1 MTSCSLL
8 PETRKQRNRFLF
20 PSWSRPRTEP
30 QALTVKPLK
39 QTCKW
44 NHINK
49 QTGLTWAL
57 KSGGICAI
65 RGLNC
70 RQREFWHRHL
80 SVRQCFMLS
89 RCTTT
94 LLFYKTTPVRFR
106 AESQVWWQL
115 SVLTSRDHVRQLE
128 GRFESLPLQCTCRN
142 DLWQYTEL
150 PIAVQVSA
158 TSVWMC
164 VCEWPNADS
173 CVVRHLGWSLRLEK
187 RFINSVHSINM
198 QPQVIY
204 IGAGSQ

>member
-20 PSWSRPRTEP
+20 PSWFRPRTEP

-49 QTGLTWAL
+49 QAGLTWAL

-115 SVLTSRDHVRQLE
+115 SVQRPR
-128 GRFESLPLQCTCRN
+128 P
-142 DLWQYTEL
+142 
-150 PIAVQVSA
+150 PIRR
-158 TSVWMC
+158 SVWVFASAVYVSKWPLAKYWTPNRCTSLCHQCMNVC
-164 VCEWPNADS
+164 VWMAECWLLCCTAPW
-173 CVVRHLGWSLRLEK
+173 VVVKTRKALYKCGPFNQHAAPGDIHWSR
-187 RFINSVHSINM
+187 
-198 QPQVIY
+198 
-204 IGAGSQ
+204 